1 MTSALKR
8 GQALRLLGLDA
19 DSLERDRPFP
29 ARPPGLLPA
38 HPRHS
43 AHHQPGLGTES
54 VGDECAA
61 LDHEGRTTSIRVIE
75 QELEDKQRAL
85 L

>member
-1 MTSALKR
+1 
-8 GQALRLLGLDA
+8 
-19 DSLERDRPFP
+19 
-29 ARPPGLLPA
+29 LLPA